1 MSSESHVPSN
11 EELRAELLILKSENP
26 TLGIVKTHARLLS
39 THPGW
44 SVSEKRVRKIIKELG
59 NDASPPNGDGGEEET
74 DPTHTHMV
82 YPTSRVIEK
91 LDVGKWTNKVQVRY
105 FSRKKGKGLVAKERI
120 ETGEVIWKEDPFV
133 IAPEWSDTAVPHLIH
148 SKRERV
154 LTKGIAAG
162 KLLISSNPQM
172 PAAFARLR
180 SRAR

>member
-11 EELRAELLILKSENP
+11 EELQAELLILKSENP

-44 SVSEKRVRKIIKELG
+44 SVSEKRVRKIIKELEK
-59 NDASPPNGDGGEEET
+59 NASSLNGDGDEGET
-74 DPTHTHMV
+74 DPAHSSHIV

-105 FSRKKGKGLVAKERI
+105 FSRKKGKGLVARERI

-133 IAPEWSDTAVPHLIH
+133 IAPEWSGHCGSPPPC
-148 SKRERV
+148 KER
-154 LTKGIAAG
+154 LTYGIAG
-162 KLLISSNPQM
+162 
-172 PAAFARLR
+172 
-180 SRAR
+180 